1 MKRAGQA
8 AQTLPEDSI
17 MSRKNTAKVIELQP
31 TEAAALPLRARLL
44 AIQDDGVLWVQMP
57 DGSECSCDWLE
68 SATTAALALAVGDA
82 VLVMPESAGAP
93 AVVLGRV
100 GRYHAPVA
108 PAQLTLEATES
119 LTLKC
124 GEASVDL
131 RADGK
136 VMVRGED
143 VLLRAKGTQ
152 RIRAGTVSIN

>member
-1 MKRAGQA
+1 MN
-8 AQTLPEDSI
+8 
-17 MSRKNTAKVIELQP
+17 RKNTAQVIALQP
-31 TEAAALPLRARLL
+31 AAPAALPLRARLVT
-44 AIQDDGVLWVQMP
+44 IHDDGVLLVQMA
-57 DGSECSCDWLE
+57 DGSECACDWLE
-68 SATTAALALAVGDA
+68 SATTAALAVGDA

-93 AVVLGRV
+93 AVVLGRI
-100 GRYHAPVA
+100 GRYRVPVTEA
-108 PAQLTLEATES
+108 HVTLEATES

>member
-1 MKRAGQA
+1 MN
-8 AQTLPEDSI
+8 
-17 MSRKNTAKVIELQP
+17 RKNTAQVIDLQP
-31 TEAAALPLRARLL
+31 AAPAALPLRARLL
-44 AIQDDGVLWVQMP
+44 TIQDDGVLLVQLA
-57 DGSECSCDWLE
+57 DGSECACDWLE

-93 AVVLGRV
+93 AVVLGRI
-100 GRYHAPVA
+100 GRYRAPVTEA
-108 PAQLTLEATES
+108 HVTLEATES

>member
-1 MKRAGQA
+1 
-8 AQTLPEDSI
+8 
-17 MSRKNTAKVIELQP
+17 MSRRNTSAKVIDLQP
-31 TEAAALPLRARLL
+31 AGPAEPAEALPPLVPSRGCLL
-44 AIQDDGVLWVQMP
+44 DIRDDGVLLVQMP
-57 DGSECSCDWLE
+57 GGELCACDWLE
-68 SATTAALALAVGDA
+68 NATTAALALAIGDT
-82 VLVMPESAGAP
+82 VLVMPASVDAA

-100 GRYHAPVA
+100 GRYRAPEVQA
-108 PAQLTLEATES
+108 KLTLEASES

>member
-1 MKRAGQA
+1 MNKR
-8 AQTLPEDSI
+8 
-17 MSRKNTAKVIELQP
+17 NTANVIDLQP
-31 TEAAALPLRARLL
+31 LAPAAAPLPQMPVRATLL
-44 AIQDDGVLWVQMP
+44 TVQDDGVLQVRMP
-57 DGSECSCDWLE
+57 DGHECACDWLE
-68 SATTAALALAVGDA
+68 NALTSAQPLAAGDA
-82 VLVMPESAGAP
+82 VLVMPESEVGQ
-93 AVVLGRV
+93 AVVLGRI
-100 GRYHAPVA
+100 GRYRA
-108 PAQLTLEATES
+108 PAAQAHLTLEATES